1 MDVGVGQLGQSG
13 QLKNGAFM
21 IGEIVFLL
29 IASELLEDGCRA
41 GV

>member
-1 MDVGVGQLGQSG
+1 MGQLGQSG
-13 QLKNGAFM
+13 QLKKGVFM
-21 IGEIVFLL
+21 IEGIVFLL